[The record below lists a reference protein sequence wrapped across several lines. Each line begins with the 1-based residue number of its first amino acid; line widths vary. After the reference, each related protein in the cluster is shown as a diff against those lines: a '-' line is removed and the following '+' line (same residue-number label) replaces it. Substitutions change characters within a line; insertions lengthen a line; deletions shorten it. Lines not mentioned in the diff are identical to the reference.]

1 MSSSSSTIPAK
12 KSTENSENKF
22 IRYSLS
28 SIWGILILFGFI
40 SLVQPKWL
48 VEIASPGKEVEALR
62 IRNYGDLYLKSGNYI
77 AAIAH
82 YKKAIQIQPD
92 LISAIGNL
100 AISYTQLKQY
110 DKAIKL
116 FLYLV
121 KVDTENMHTNY
132 YNLAELYKQKGDAGS
147 AVECYVKSVETN
159 PYPIFS
165 YQYLGELFLKLQ
177 EWDSAI
183 ESFELALV
191 NKLTLEN
198 SYYGMLK
205 SMEKSSTDEPEILEA
220 VKLLLTSP
228 VKFEN
233 YDNKIFEKMLRKDKE
248 IAKTHNF
255 LGDAYF
261 KNNELEKAKI
271 NYEIALNI
279 WPDFVKAKQ
288 NLKNLE
294 ALQEK

>member
-12 KSTENSENKF
+12 KNTENSENKF

-28 SIWGILILFGFI
+28 SIWGFLILFGFI
-40 SLVQPKWL
+40 SLAQPKWL
-48 VEIASPGKEVEALR
+48 VDITSPGKEVEALR

-116 FLYLV
+116 LLYLV
-121 KVDTENMHTNY
+121 KVDTENVHTNY
-132 YNLAELYKQKGDAGS
+132 YNLAELYKQIGDTES
-147 AVECYVKSVETN
+147 AVECYIKSVETN
-159 PYPIFS
+159 PYPIYS

-183 ESFELALV
+183 ESFELALA

-205 SMEKSSTDEPEILEA
+205 SMKKSTTDEPEILEA
-220 VKLLLTSP
+220 VKLFLLNP
-228 VKFEN
+228 VEFEK
-233 YDNKIFEKMLRKDKE
+233 YDNKIFEKMLLKDKE
-248 IAKTHNF
+248 IAKTYNF
-255 LGDAYF
+255 LGEAYF
-261 KNNELEKAKI
+261 MNNELKKAKI
-271 NYEIALNI
+271 NFEIALNI
-279 WPDFVKAKQ
+279 WPDFVKVKQ

-294 ALQEK
+294 TIHY

>member
-12 KSTENSENKF
+12 KNTENSENKF

-28 SIWGILILFGFI
+28 SIWGFLILFGFI
-40 SLVQPKWL
+40 SLAQPKWL
-48 VEIASPGKEVEALR
+48 VDITSPGKEVEALR

-121 KVDTENMHTNY
+121 KVDTENVHTNY
-132 YNLAELYKQKGDAGS
+132 YNLAELYKQIGDTES
-147 AVECYVKSVETN
+147 AVECYIKSVETN
-159 PYPIFS
+159 PYPIYS

-177 EWDSAI
+177 KWDSAI
-183 ESFELALV
+183 ESFELALA

-205 SMEKSSTDEPEILEA
+205 SMKKSTTDEPEILEA
-220 VKLLLTSP
+220 VNLFLLNP
-228 VKFEN
+228 VEFEK
-233 YDNKIFEKMLRKDKE
+233 YDNKIFEKMLLKDKE
-248 IAKTHNF
+248 IAKTYNF
-255 LGDAYF
+255 LGEAYF
-261 KNNELEKAKI
+261 MNNELKKAKI
-271 NYEIALNI
+271 NFEIALNI
-279 WPDFVKAKQ
+279 WPDFVKVKQ

-294 ALQEK
+294 TIHY

>member
-12 KSTENSENKF
+12 KNTENSENKF

-28 SIWGILILFGFI
+28 SIWGFLILFGFI
-40 SLVQPKWL
+40 SLAQPKWL
-48 VEIASPGKEVEALR
+48 VDITSPGKEVEALR

-121 KVDTENMHTNY
+121 KVDTENVHTNY
-132 YNLAELYKQKGDAGS
+132 YNLAELYKQIGDTES
-147 AVECYVKSVETN
+147 AVECYIKSVETN
-159 PYPIFS
+159 PYPIYS

-177 EWDSAI
+177 KWDSAI
-183 ESFELALV
+183 ESFELALA

-205 SMEKSSTDEPEILEA
+205 SMKKSTTDEPEILEA
-220 VKLLLTSP
+220 VKLFLLNP
-228 VKFEN
+228 VEFEK
-233 YDNKIFEKMLRKDKE
+233 YDNKIFEKMLLKDKE
-248 IAKTHNF
+248 IAKTYNF
-255 LGDAYF
+255 LGEAYF
-261 KNNELEKAKI
+261 MNNELKKAKI
-271 NYEIALNI
+271 NFEIALNI
-279 WPDFVKAKQ
+279 WPDFVKVKQ

-294 ALQEK
+294 TIHY